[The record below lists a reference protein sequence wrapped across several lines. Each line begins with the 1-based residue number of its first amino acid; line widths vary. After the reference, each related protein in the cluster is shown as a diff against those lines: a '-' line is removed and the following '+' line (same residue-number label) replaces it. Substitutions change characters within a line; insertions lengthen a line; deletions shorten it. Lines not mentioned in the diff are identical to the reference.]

1 MNFEFFERL
10 IDYSFACAF
19 AIDWELQDFFSLLQ
33 EALVV
38 DGDLHSWVCNIILV
52 LVFMHL
58 FALYIFPFQLKQIIF
73 LQPERNEKIV
83 Q

>member
-38 DGDLHSWVCNIILV
+38 DGDLLSWVCNIILV
-52 LVFMHL
+52 LISMHF
-58 FALYIFPFQLKQIIF
+58 FALYIFSLSVETNHFPATR
-73 LQPERNEKIV
+73 EE
-83 Q
+83 